1 MPTSFIKKSSTS
13 AGKST
18 KTGEKLWNK
27 AKKIAKDQNKENNF
41 AIITTIYKN
50 LIKESTLLD
59 HLNYKELAN
68 Y

>member
-1 MPTSFIKKSSTS
+1 MPTSYIKKSSK
-13 AGKST
+13 AA
-18 KTGEKLWNK
+18 GEKLWNK
-27 AKKIAKDQNKENNF
+27 AKAIAKDQGKAANF